1 MNTIEE
7 PRKRFSELDVIRYLI
22 PSLIFLAMEKQW
34 RVMEAVNDLF
44 TSDICDFVGA
54 FLLVFALFKKL
65 RLSCFAMLIVAMLML
80 LLNTAIHPVQVESYL
95 ASFLGRFLY
104 LSCLYAM
111 AGELTGKSPPE
122 AFCRH
127 HDVLSDPVDHHRLD
141 GRADGC
147 V

>member
-7 PRKRFSELDVIRYLI
+7 PRKRFSELDVIRFLI
-22 PSLIFLAMEKQW
+22 PSLISLAMKKQW
-34 RVMEAVNDLF
+34 RVMEAVNDLL
-44 TSDICDFVGA
+44 TSDIYDFVGA

-65 RLSCFAMLIVAMLML
+65 RLSGFAMLIVAMLML
-80 LLNTAIHPVQVESYL
+80 LLNTAIQPVQVESYL

-104 LSCLYAM
+104 LSCLYEM
-111 AGELTGKSPPE
+111 AGELAGKSPPE

-127 HDVLSDPVDHHRLD
+127 HAVLSDPVDHHRLD
-141 GRADGC
+141 RRADGC